1 MRNLKFQIEKFLL
14 QPQLTAHST
23 LIFLLETIY
32 NRLKFLLKIPFFHL
46 NSASGSLDYIFK
58 LYFEKKNTYF
68 EREMFNL

>member
-23 LIFLLETIY
+23 LILLLEKIY
-32 NRLKFLLKIPFFHL
+32 NRLKFLLKIPFLHL
-46 NSASGSLDYIFK
+46 NSASGSLDYIYK
-58 LYFEKKNTYF
+58 LYFEKNTFF